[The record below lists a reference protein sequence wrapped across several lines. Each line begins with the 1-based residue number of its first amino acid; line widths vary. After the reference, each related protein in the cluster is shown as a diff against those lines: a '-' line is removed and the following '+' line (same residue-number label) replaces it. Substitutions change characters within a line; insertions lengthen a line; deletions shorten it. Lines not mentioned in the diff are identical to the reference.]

1 MKCVNGID
9 CNITV
14 NRLLCIME
22 NNIIIYRDVTACQ
35 QRESDITIFVRRGGS
50 SLFNGHGIA
59 LNTWISNRTCVIHD
73 VLVLLVKIAR
83 QISIIFMGIHTII
96 ILYKFKTVQKQT

>member
-1 MKCVNGID
+1 MKCVNGIG

-14 NRLLCIME
+14 NRLLCIIE
-22 NNIIIYRDVTACQ
+22 NNIIIYRNVTSCQ

-50 SLFNGHGIA
+50 SLFNGHEIA
-59 LNTWISNRTCVIHD
+59 LNTRISNRTCVIRD

-83 QISIIFMGIHTII
+83 QILIIFMRIHII
-96 ILYKFKTVQKQT
+96 ILYKFKTVQEQT